1 MDTEAT
7 RAAVTAL
14 FKAGWVGTL
23 AASIPVE
30 YPNQKFKQP
39 ESGHWGRLS
48 MQLGDRDSVAIGA
61 TRKRQM
67 GILTLQIFAPEE
79 AGTSTAYKAADLF
92 ADIVDL
98 KALTPAT
105 GLVIE
110 FELAG
115 VAGPFE
121 SKGFS
126 QINAQV
132 AFRVDKTT

>member
-1 MDTEAT
+1 MNTETA
-7 RAAVTAL
+7 RASITAL

-39 ESGHWGRLS
+39 ASGHWARLS
-48 MQLGDRDSVAIGA
+48 LQFGGRDSVAIGGA
-61 TRKRQM
+61 RKRQV

-92 ADIVDL
+92 ASIVDE
-98 KALTPAT
+98 KRLTPAT
-105 GLVIE
+105 GLLIE
-110 FELAG
+110 FENAG
-115 VAGPFE
+115 TAGPFTT
-121 SKGFS
+121 KGFS
-126 QINAQV
+126 QLNADV